1 MCSDRRKI
9 AGYCLSS
16 MCVHIERAATRVC
29 YVSLTG
35 VCSVSGVLYHLKV
48 NVAEGDISCVS
59 GEATRRL
66 GLCLRLVCM
75 CQVQICSSQGARKRL
90 RYGHFGIGL
99 LVHSLGF
106 LTLAPIVFRVEA
118 YVLRHAYNCRI

>member
-1 MCSDRRKI
+1 MENNFGSFDVDVMLAIPVKETFDI
-9 AGYCLSS
+9 
-16 MCVHIERAATRVC
+16 
-29 YVSLTG
+29 
-35 VCSVSGVLYHLKV
+35 VSGSM
-48 NVAEGDISCVS
+48 G
-59 GEATRRL
+59 T
-66 GLCLRLVCM
+66 
-75 CQVQICSSQGARKRL
+75 ICSSQGARKRL